1 MAEGVPKVRT
11 AIVLQGGGGLGAYEF
26 GVLKALYAERP
37 GFTPAVVS
45 GTSIGAITAAVLAG
59 AAGDPISALDVLWR
73 ERFAVPP
80 PAFAGMTAWWPAQL
94 QRSLAS
100 LGNPGMYRLR
110 PEFFWAPWLCTS
122 VYDTAP
128 LRQTLAELVDL
139 DRLNDGRIRTI
150 VGAMEIGT
158 ARSKFFDTAD
168 GPISID
174 QVVASGS
181 LPPGFPMTPVNGTE
195 YWDGGLFTNTPLS
208 PAINA
213 LEQCDGGDPSV
224 RRELIVVELFPMVA
238 PIPRNLGDV
247 TNRMVQLR
255 YASRIALDR
264 KFFDKIDHV
273 IDLVRE
279 VDRVLSPD
287 SAVRKDPEYQKLLAH
302 RKIDRFH
309 VVTANFAPNL
319 GNASDF
325 SPTSVQARIEA
336 GYRDAL
342 EQGIGDSSDAR
353 GGPARGPG
361 ARPQPSQEPAT

>member
-59 AAGDPISALDVLWR
+59 AKHDPIAALDFLWR
-73 ERFAVPP
+73 ERFTVPP
-80 PAFAGMTAWWPAQL
+80 PAFAEMTAWWPPRL
-94 QRSLAS
+94 QRSLAF

-110 PEFFWAPWLCTS
+110 PEFLWAPWLPTS
-122 VYDTAP
+122 VYDTVP
-128 LRQTLAELVDL
+128 LRESLARLVDL
-139 DRLNDGRIRTI
+139 DRLNDGRIRSI

-168 GPISID
+168 GPITFD
-174 QVVASGS
+174 EVVASGS
-181 LPPGFPMTPVNGTE
+181 LPPGFPMTRVDGTE

-213 LEQCDGGDPSV
+213 LEECDGGDPSV
-224 RRELIVVELFPMVA
+224 RRELIVVELFPRVA
-238 PIPRNLGDV
+238 PVPGNLADV
-247 TNRMVQLR
+247 MDRMVQLR
-255 YASRIALDR
+255 YASRIELDR

-279 VDRVLSPD
+279 VDRVLPPD
-287 SAVRKDPEYQKLLAH
+287 SPVRKDPEYRKLLAH
-302 RKIDRFH
+302 RKINRFH
-309 VVTANFAPNL
+309 VVTANFAPGL

-342 EQGIGDSSDAR
+342 EQGIGESPAPP
-353 GGPARGPG
+353 GGPAR
-361 ARPQPSQEPAT
+361 RPRPRPLPSKELAM